1 MFKQCRPSALLGYLQ
16 EAATM
21 ASLDFHASG
30 PEILRKYNCLW
41 MVTRIWVETDSP
53 LRWNDAFTIRTWHRG
68 AAGASTIR
76 DFDLLKD
83 GSPIGQAVSTWVMVE
98 ADSRKLFRMKGLE
111 EFQNSDGG
119 ELCKD
124 IKPRRIPM
132 PESFDTFEERPMR
145 YSETDINGHINNIH
159 YADFACDALH
169 LEKHGEGRAVR
180 QFQIDYVGECRAGE
194 TIGIDSAVR
203 DKQLFAL
210 GRGQDG
216 SPRFEFEMTLEDL

>member
-1 MFKQCRPSALLGYLQ
+1 
-16 EAATM
+16 
-21 ASLDFHASG
+21 
-30 PEILRKYNCLW
+30 
-41 MVTRIWVETDSP
+41 
-53 LRWNDAFTIRTWHRG
+53 
-68 AAGASTIR
+68 
-76 DFDLLKD
+76 
-83 GSPIGQAVSTWVMVE
+83 
-98 ADSRKLFRMKGLE
+98 
-111 EFQNSDGG
+111 
-119 ELCKD
+119 
-124 IKPRRIPM
+124 
-132 PESFDTFEERPMR
+132 MR

-194 TIGIDSAVR
+194 TIGIHSAAR